1 MALGGYK
8 FAGRYC
14 NKGSLSDTEWCLLM
28 HKTRVKAFLDAN
40 ALSNAGWEV
49 DYTDGEIAFENYG
62 NCIYRLDDL
71 GYNFVTT
78 FKNGDSAFFHIC
90 TYCKWQTG
98 AASLAQG
105 IIQIAP
111 VRSYPSS
118 SGTLAES
125 RGSSLFCRIGT
136 QRKAPNDTSIFGM
149 TELVPTGAY
158 GSYADSSI
166 SPASTYT
173 AASVSSFYYGFA
185 IKGKH
190 IIAFYT
196 GGVPTAASPVTVFS
210 ADAFQTVYNTDETVR
225 YGDILFSFSTNVSS
239 YGERAGCSG
248 EQNVQSTNFA
258 YVDGNS
264 NYLGAT
270 WMFAPYAT
278 GVAQP
283 TELYPF
289 ESVSLSNTEKPSGS
303 YYKCAGRGVFPID
316 LIARMTTSGAAFSRL
331 STAGNGNYLTVY
343 KSSGANYVYP
353 IGQSAQNRFTANE
366 NLFVGWDPSNPDIKT
381 AAAWTEYTPEAPQ
394 PQTVPIGDLDPV
406 IVQ

>member
-1 MALGGYK
+1 MTLGGYK

-49 DYTDGEIAFENYG
+49 DYTDGEIAFETYG

-90 TYCKWQTG
+90 TYCKWKTG

-118 SGTLAES
+118 AGILAES

-136 QRKAPNDTSIFGM
+136 QQKAPNSTSILGM
-149 TELVPTGAY
+149 TELVPTGAC
-158 GSYADSSI
+158 GSYTDDSI
-166 SPASTYT
+166 SPTSTYT
-173 AASVSSFYYGFA
+173 AASNSSFYYGFA
-185 IKGKH
+185 VKGKH
-190 IIAFYT
+190 IITFYGN
-196 GGVPTAASPVTVFS
+196 GGVPSAYAPVTVFS
-210 ADAFQTVYNTDETVR
+210 ADAFQTVYNPDEPVR
-225 YGDILFSFSTNVSS
+225 YGNVLFSFSTNVSS
-239 YGERAGCSG
+239 YGERAGSNG
-248 EQNVQSTNFA
+248 EQNELSTNFS
-258 YVDGNS
+258 YVDGND

-283 TELYPF
+283 TEIYPF
-289 ESVSLSNTEKPSGS
+289 ESVSLSNVEKPSGS

-316 LIARMTTSGAAFSRL
+316 LIARMTMSGAAFRRL

-343 KSSGANYVYP
+343 KNSSAMYVYP
-353 IGQSAQNRFTANE
+353 IGQASQNRFTVNE
-366 NLFVGWDPSNPDIKT
+366 NLFVGWDPSNPDIT
-381 AAAWTEYTPEAPQ
+381 QASAWTEYTPEA
-394 PQTVPIGDLDPV
+394 QTAPVDPV

>member
-40 ALSNAGWEV
+40 AISNAGWEV
-49 DYTDGEIAFENYG
+49 DYTDGEIAFETYG

-98 AASLAQG
+98 SASLAQG

-118 SGTLAES
+118 AGILAES

-136 QRKAPNDTSIFGM
+136 QRKAPNSTNILGM
-149 TELVPTGAY
+149 TELVPTGSY
-158 GSYADSSI
+158 GSYADNSI

-190 IIAFYT
+190 IITIYT
-196 GGVPTAASPVTVFS
+196 SGGVPGVNSPVTVFS

-225 YGDILFSFSTNVSS
+225 YGNILFSYSTGIQT
-239 YGERAGCSG
+239 YGERAGCVG

-258 YVDGNS
+258 YVDGS
-264 NYLGAT
+264 YNYLGAT

-303 YYKCAGRGVFPID
+303 SYKCAGRGVFPID

-343 KSSGANYVYP
+343 KSSGTNYVYP
-353 IGQSAQNRFTANE
+353 IGQSAQNRFSVNE
-366 NLFVGWDPSNPDIKT
+366 NLFVGWDPSNPDVT
-381 AAAWTEYTPEAPQ
+381 QASAWTEYTSEAPTA
-394 PQTVPIGDLDPV
+394 QTAPVDPV
-406 IVQ
+406 ILQ

>member
-1 MALGGYK
+1 MTLGGYK

-78 FKNGDSAFFHIC
+78 FKNGDNAFFHIC

-98 AASLAQG
+98 AASLSDG

-118 SGTLAES
+118 AGILAES

-136 QRKAPNDTSIFGM
+136 RRKAPNSTNIFGM
-149 TELVPTGAY
+149 TELVPTGSY
-158 GSYADSSI
+158 GSYADGSV

-190 IIAFYT
+190 IITIYT
-196 GGVPTAASPVTVFS
+196 SGGVPGANSPVAVFS
-210 ADAFQTVYNTDETVR
+210 ADAFQTVYNTDEPVR
-225 YGDILFSFSTNVSS
+225 YGDILFSYSTGVQT
-239 YGERAGCSG
+239 YGERAGCIG
-248 EQNVQSTNFA
+248 DQNTQSTNFPF
-258 YVDGNS
+258 VDGNY
-264 NYLGAT
+264 NYLSAT
-270 WMFAPYAT
+270 WMFAPFAT

-289 ESVSLSNTEKPSGS
+289 ESVSLSNTEKPNGP

-316 LIARMTTSGAAFSRL
+316 LIARMTTSGDAFSRL

-343 KSSGANYVYP
+343 KNSSATHVCP
-353 IGQSAQNRFTANE
+353 VGQAAQNRFTVNE
-366 NLFVGWDPSNPDIKT
+366 NLFVGWDPSNPDIT
-381 AAAWTEYTPEAPQ
+381 QASAWTEYTPEAP
-394 PQTVPIGDLDPV
+394 VADLDPV
-406 IVQ
+406 ILQ

>member
-105 IIQIAP
+105 TIQIAP
-111 VRSYPSS
+111 TRSYPSS
-118 SGTLAES
+118 SGILAES

-136 QRKAPNDTSIFGM
+136 QRKAPNNTDILGM
-149 TELVPTGAY
+149 TELVPTGAHGNY
-158 GSYADSSI
+158 WDSYV
-166 SPASTYT
+166 SPASSCT
-173 AASVSSFYYGFA
+173 AAFANSFYYGFA
-185 IKGKH
+185 IKGKN
-190 IIAFYT
+190 IITFYAS
-196 GGVPTAASPVTVFS
+196 GVPSETCPVAVFS
-210 ADAFQTVYNTDETVR
+210 ADAFQTVYNPDEPVR
-225 YGDILFSFSTNVSS
+225 YGNVLFSYSSGTSVSS
-239 YGERAGCSG
+239 YGERAGCTG
-248 EQNVQSTNFA
+248 DQQATTTNFP
-258 YVDGNS
+258 YVYGNT
-264 NYLGAT
+264 NYLGTT
-270 WMFAPYAT
+270 WMFAPFAT
-278 GVAQP
+278 GVVQP
-283 TELYPF
+283 TETYAF
-289 ESVSLSNTEKPSGS
+289 ESVTLSNVSKPEGE

-316 LIARMTTSGAAFSRL
+316 LIARMTTSGAAFNRL

-343 KSSGANYVYP
+343 KSSSANYVYP
-353 IGQSAQNRFTANE
+353 IGQTAQNRFNANE
-366 NLFVGWDPSNPDIKT
+366 NLFVGWDPSNPDIKQSS
-381 AAAWTEYTPEAPQ
+381 AWTKYTGA
-394 PQTVPIGDLDPV
+394 
-406 IVQ
+406 